1 MFIWLRDN
9 IGTIVVLLIVI
20 LIVGLII
27 KNMIHKKKQGISSC
41 GCGCKECP
49 MSSSCNSKKL

>member
-1 MFIWLRDN
+1 MFIWLKDN

-27 KNMIHKKKQGISSC
+27 KNMINKKKQGI
-41 GCGCKECP
+41 
-49 MSSSCNSKKL
+49 LHLFHHAY